1 MTFIIVDIEATCD
14 RDNPNWLRENMEPIE
29 IGAVAV
35 NDAGIV
41 IGEFSTFIRPE
52 MFPKLSN
59 FCKGLTTITQ
69 DQVDNAEV
77 FKVAYQKFEKW
88 ALSFEKP
95 KFCSWGGYDSRELN
109 RQCKKRNM
117 KFNFKEVLNLKEL
130 FAKSQSLQKEIGV
143 GNALIKAKLNF
154 EGTPHRGIDDA
165 KNIAKLLKYSYYG
178 EKVPEDNTPVEKHKF
193 KNKP

>member
-35 NDAGIV
+35 NDSGII
-41 IGEFSTFIRPE
+41 IGEFNTFIRPE

-69 DQVDNAEV
+69 EQVDNAEI
-77 FKVAYQKFEKW
+77 FKESYQKFENW
-88 ALSFEKP
+88 ALSFESP
-95 KFCSWGGYDSRELN
+95 RFCSWGGYDSRELI
-109 RQCKKRNM
+109 RQCNKNNM
-117 KFNFKEVLNLKEL
+117 KFKFKEVLNLKEL
-130 FAKSQSLQKEIGV
+130 FAKSQSLKKEIGV
-143 GNALIKAKLNF
+143 GNALIKANLIF

-165 KNIAKLLKYSYYG
+165 KNIARLLKYSYYG
-178 EKVPEDNTPVEKHKF
+178 EKVPEEKCPQKKYKF